1 MEISAQQVKSELKG
15 AELLTGKQ
23 RAFAEFYVTNYP
35 DCTKQ
40 EAARHAGYAETT
52 TGKWGS
58 LLTNPDKF
66 PHVVAYI
73 EKLRDLKT
81 NTYKDYL
88 RHLKRLDSLSKK
100 AEDKNQ
106 LAAAINAEFRL
117 GQAAGFYID
126 RKEIKVQD
134 LSAMTKD
141 ELIKTINELKDEIPF
156 EKVIEIEAEEK
167 AKLS

>member
-1 MEISAQQVKSELKG
+1 METNVQQVKSELKG

-23 RAFAEFYVTNYP
+23 RTFAEYYVANYP

-40 EAARHAGYAETT
+40 EAARQAGYAETT

-73 EKLRDLKT
+73 EKLRDMKT

-117 GQAAGFYID
+117 GQASGFYID

-167 AKLS
+167 VKLS

>member
-1 MEISAQQVKSELKG
+1 MEITAQEVKTQLKG

-23 RAFAEFYVTNYP
+23 RAFAEFYVANYP

-73 EKLRDLKT
+73 EKLRDMKT

-88 RHLKRLDSLSKK
+88 RHLKKIRLVIKK
-100 AEDKNQ
+100 S
-106 LAAAINAEFRL
+106 R
-117 GQAAGFYID
+117 
-126 RKEIKVQD
+126 R
-134 LSAMTKD
+134 
-141 ELIKTINELKDEIPF
+141 
-156 EKVIEIEAEEK
+156 
-167 AKLS
+167 